1 LNALA
6 AAVYMSALG
15 KQGLR
20 KVAELCYH
28 KAHYAAR
35 RITEIPGYRL
45 LSDKPFFNEFVVRC
59 PKPAADINRYLYEEW
74 GIVGGFEVTKVCPGL
89 EDSLMFAVTE
99 MNTRDEIDALVEA
112 LREVASNG

>member
-1 LNALA
+1 
-6 AAVYMSALG
+6 
-15 KQGLR
+15 
-20 KVAELCYH
+20 LCYH
-28 KAHYAAR
+28 KAHYAAGK
-35 RITEIPGYRL
+35 IAEIPGYRL

-59 PKPAADINRYLYEEW
+59 PKPAADINRYLFEEW
-74 GIVGGFEVTKVCPGL
+74 GIIGGFEVGKVCPGL